1 MRTGFIDT
9 DALDGACRY
18 AFLANLT
25 GLPAATAPVGRDPN
39 GLPVGFQVVGDAWDE
54 PSVLQVLAELERQG
68 AAAVPRSKLAVD
80 VLA

>member
-1 MRTGFIDT
+1 
-9 DALDGACRY
+9 
-18 AFLANLT
+18 
-25 GLPAATAPVGRDPN
+25 
-39 GLPVGFQVVGDAWDE
+39 VGFQVVGDAWDE